1 MINPIVKHAFV
12 IVVGIAACGLLF
24 HAAPLLGGQ
33 TISQD
38 VVPHLTHLRKV
49 LPDAD
54 TFTREAGVYPYFHA
68 YQEHPTDGAVLVG
81 LAFFSEE
88 VGARVTGYSGPIN
101 MMVGLDLAGSLR
113 GVTVIDHQE
122 PYGARSIEQPI
133 FQRQFIG
140 KHVRQ
145 MFHVGT
151 DIDTVSGAT
160 ITVRAATDAIRRG
173 SRRMMRAYLQ
183 SRQTEPSS

>member
-12 IVVGIAACGLLF
+12 IVVGIAACSLLF
-24 HAAPLLGGQ
+24 HAEPLLGGQ
-33 TISQD
+33 AISQD
-38 VVPHLTHLRKV
+38 VAPHLTHLRKV

-54 TFTREAGVYPYFHA
+54 TFTREASVYPYFHA
-68 YQEHPTDGAVLVG
+68 YQEHPTDGTVLVG

-88 VGARVTGYSGPIN
+88 VGAGVTGYSGPIN
-101 MMVGLDLAGSLR
+101 MMVGLDLTGSLR

-122 PYGARSIEQPI
+122 PYGPRSIEQPI

-160 ITVRAATDAIRRG
+160 ITVRAAT
-173 SRRMMRAYLQ
+173 
-183 SRQTEPSS
+183 

>member
-1 MINPIVKHAFV
+1 MSYPIVKHAFV
-12 IVVGIAACGLLF
+12 IVVGITACGLLF
-24 HAAPLLGGQ
+24 HAEALLGGQ
-33 TISQD
+33 TVRQD
-38 VVPHLTHLRKV
+38 VAPHLTDLHKV

-54 TFTREAGVYPYFHA
+54 TFTHETGVYPYFLA
-68 YQEHPTDGAVLVG
+68 YQEHPSDGTVLVG

-101 MMVGLDLAGSLR
+101 MMVGLDLTGSLR

-122 PYGARSIEQPI
+122 PYGPRSIEQPI
-133 FQRQFIG
+133 FERQFIG

-160 ITVRAATDAIRRG
+160 ITVRAATDAVRRG

-183 SRQTEPSS
+183 SRQTEPSP